1 MEMDDIFKRYYKEIG
16 DLRIPK
22 FKRAEAAVTEMEN
35 RAIKVI
41 RDLCCV
47 GE

>member
-1 MEMDDIFKRYYKEIG
+1 MGDIFKRHYKEIG
-16 DLRIPK
+16 DRRIPK

-41 RDLCCV
+41 GDLCCV
-47 GE
+47 RE